1 MIMRYPKEQERR
13 IEPSKGRSLNPSP
26 EYEQR
31 FKPAEDVI
39 FHGRNQR
46 TVYSERSVRV
56 GKYDTDRGYYYR

>member
-1 MIMRYPKEQERR
+1 MNCSKEQERR
-13 IEPSKGRSLNPSP
+13 IEPSRGRSFNPSP
-26 EYEQR
+26 EHDQR

-56 GKYDTDRGYYYR
+56 GKYNTDREHHCTSR

>member
-1 MIMRYPKEQERR
+1 MNCSKEQERR
-13 IEPSKGRSLNPSP
+13 FEPSKGRSLHPSP
-26 EYEQR
+26 EQEQY

-56 GKYDTDRGYYYR
+56 GKFNID